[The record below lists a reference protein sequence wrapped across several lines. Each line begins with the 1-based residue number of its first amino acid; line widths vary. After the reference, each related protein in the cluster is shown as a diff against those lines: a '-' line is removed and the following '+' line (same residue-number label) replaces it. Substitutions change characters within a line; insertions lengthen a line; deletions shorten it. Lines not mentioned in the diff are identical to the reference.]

1 MRNKKSHIFFNNL
14 GYKKEIFINYEKDFG
29 HKKVI

>member
-1 MRNKKSHIFFNNL
+1 MRNKKTSHFFNNL
-14 GYKKEIFINYEKDFG
+14 EYKKEIFINYEKDFG

>member
-1 MRNKKSHIFFNNL
+1 MRNKKLYFFSITQDI
-14 GYKKEIFINYEKDFG
+14 KKIFINYEKDFG